1 MKKLLLGLIAVVTLA
16 SCGNTGDS
24 SSANEN
30 GVVISANITN
40 ATEIIVNRM
49 EPQEMVA
56 VDTVNSENGQF
67 EIDFDTEAPQF
78 YTLLVNDG
86 MRLTLYAEPGDVL
99 KLEGSVE
106 GDVLDYSV
114 EGSQPSKDLKMLSD
128 LSTESMD
135 FVQVLNQ
142 KIGAAQQQENFEEV
156 REEAIAQYDSLLTST
171 QAQLEEFITNNPENL
186 VTIFALYHQIAG
198 QPVFTIDDNFDL
210 YASTSESL
218 TAAHPENKHAK
229 YLAEEVESKKAVSIG
244 AIAPD
249 FTMMTPEGEE
259 VSVSDYRGNYVLIDF
274 WAAWCKPCRQ
284 ENPNVVAA
292 FEKYNPQ
299 GFEVL
304 GVSLDGLPNQKD
316 PKAEWL
322 MAIENDGLTWAQVS
336 DLKGWQTAARPLYM
350 FNSIPHSV
358 LLDPEGKIIAKNLR
372 GEKLQE
378 KLAEIYGG

>member
-1 MKKLLLGLIAVVTLA
+1 MKKVFLGIIAAATLA
-16 SCGNTGDS
+16 SCGSNNEGAA
-24 SSANEN
+24 ANEN
-30 GVVISANITN
+30 GVVISANFTN
-40 ATEIIVNRM
+40 VTEIIVNRM
-49 EPQEMVA
+49 EPQEVVA
-56 VDTVNSENGQF
+56 LDTVASENGQF
-67 EIDFDTEAPQF
+67 EISFDADAPQF
-78 YTLLVNDG
+78 YTLYLNDD
-86 MRLTLYAEPGDVL
+86 MRLTMYAEPGDVV
-99 KLEGSVE
+99 KLEGTLE
-106 GDVLDYSV
+106 GQDMEYTV
-114 EGSQPSKDLKMLSD
+114 EGSQPSNDLKMLSD
-128 LSTESMD
+128 LSADAMD
-135 FVQVLNQ
+135 LVQELNE

-156 REEAIAQYDSLLTST
+156 REAAIAQYDSLLTST
-171 QAQLEEFITNNPENL
+171 QAQLEEFIKNNPENL

-198 QPVFTIDDNFDL
+198 QPVFTIDDNFEL
-210 YASTSESL
+210 YASASESL
-218 TAAHPENKHAK
+218 TAAHPDNKHAK

-259 VSVSDYRGNYVLIDF
+259 VSVSDYRGNYVLVDF

-292 FEKYNPQ
+292 YEKYNPQ

-304 GVSLDGLPNQKD
+304 GVSLDGLPNQND

-322 MAIENDGLTWAQVS
+322 MAIENDGLTWTQIS

-358 LLDPEGKIIAKNLR
+358 LLDPEGKIVAKNLR